1 MGMLDGKVAI
11 VTGAGRGIG
20 REEALLLASEGAKV
34 IVNDVG
40 ASQPSETGEKNPAE
54 EVVELIPDRRLS
66 YVLLSGLP
74 LVDYHAD
81 DVLVEC
87 VRSLEDNEVTHV
99 VVVENGQVGSVPQTL
114 IELAKRQTLP
124 SRIRTHEGLQRTLEC
139 LRQRDVWYALTVR
152 AHKVNG
158 ERVDLT
164 TIRWPY
170 RDSRYFP
177 ELLDVLALA
186 AGEPPSDPTP
196 GFSNVSISV
205 LPDDWLTREP
215 REVMHAALGADR
227 N

>member
-1 MGMLDGKVAI
+1 MISPDSPSEHVSAWKVVAI
-11 VTGAGRGIG
+11 GGRKLFTLIVIGGGSLGLTLFASHLARQDRVPEPDNHPGSGI
-20 REEALLLASEGAKV
+20 
-34 IVNDVG
+34 I
-40 ASQPSETGEKNPAE
+40 
-54 EVVELIPDRRLS
+54 
-66 YVLLSGLP
+66 
-74 LVDYHAD
+74 
-81 DVLVEC
+81 
-87 VRSLEDNEVTHV
+87 VRSEVLRLWL
-99 VVVENGQVGSVPQTL
+99 PQTL

-124 SRIRTHEGLQRTLEC
+124 SRIRTHEELQRTLEC
-139 LRQRDVWYALTVR
+139 LCQRDVWYALTAR

-196 GFSNVSISV
+196 GFSDVSISV
-205 LPDDWLTREP
+205 LPDDSLKREP
-215 REVMHAALGADR
+215 REVMREVLGADR